1 MADKDLDAYLANLG
15 INTAEREVFSA
26 PEVTTEPVVEE
37 GRLSMVVTGSAL
49 ERCETFLANLLLH
62 IDPAYAVEVEAVED
76 DIQASIYGGDPGKII
91 GRGGRTLAALEYLTN
106 AVVNLDESERRGRI
120 TVDVG
125 GYKARRDERLRK
137 IARQAAAHARKTGF
151 AVELDPMSAAERR
164 IIHVTLADDPHVISE
179 SDGEGR
185 SRRVVVKPAP

>member
-26 PEVTTEPVVEE
+26 PEVATEPVVEE
-37 GRLSMVVTGSAL
+37 GRLALVVTGSAI
-49 ERCETFLANLLLH
+49 ERCETFLVNLLLH
-62 IDPAYAVEVEAVED
+62 IDPAYAVEVEAVEG

-106 AVVNLDESERRGRI
+106 AVVNLEGEYRGRI

-137 IARQAAAHARKTGF
+137 IARQAAARARKTGF

-185 SRRVVVKPAP
+185 SRRVVVKPA

>member
-15 INTAEREVFSA
+15 INTAEREVFSHLEA
-26 PEVTTEPVVEE
+26 ATEPVVEE
-37 GRLSMVVTGSAL
+37 GRLSLVVTGSAI
-49 ERCETFLANLLLH
+49 ERCETFLVNLLLH
-62 IDPAYAVEVEAVED
+62 LDPAYAVEVSAVAD
-76 DIQASIYGGDPGKII
+76 DIHASIYGGDPGKII

-106 AVVNLDESERRGRI
+106 AVVNLESERGGRI

-137 IARQAAAHARKTGF
+137 IARQAAARARKTGL
-151 AVELDPMSAAERR
+151 AVELDPMSPAERR

-185 SRRVVVKPAP
+185 SRRVVVKPVP